1 MIWCEESWRDALD
14 GVCENRVFYG
24 MIDKKKSFYK
34 RKVRQTGI
42 ARE

>member
-14 GVCENRVFYG
+14 RVCENRDFYR

-34 RKVRQTGI
+34 
-42 ARE
+42 

>member
-24 MIDKKKSFYK
+24 MIDKKESFYK
-34 RKVRQTGI
+34 
-42 ARE
+42 

>member
-1 MIWCEESWRDALD
+1 MIWYEESWRDALD

-34 RKVRQTGI
+34 
-42 ARE
+42 